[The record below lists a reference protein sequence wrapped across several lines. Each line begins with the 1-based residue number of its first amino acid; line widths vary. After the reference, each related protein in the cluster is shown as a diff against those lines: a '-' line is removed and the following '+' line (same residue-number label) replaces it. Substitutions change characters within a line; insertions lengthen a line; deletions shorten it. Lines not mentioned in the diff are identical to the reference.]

1 MRMRVA
7 KSLGFSR
14 EVIIPSILLRAL
26 AKVKLS
32 PNETR
37 IVFFLLEARF
47 RKDPGDGLGA
57 IREVPLSIIAKDLCM
72 DRRHVDRA
80 IDGLSSRGM
89 ILKKPHPTRK
99 HFMVVE
105 LQQNFG
111 QWKTSK

>member
-1 MRMRVA
+1 MRVS
-7 KSLGFSR
+7 KPHGVLR
-14 EVIIPSILLRAL
+14 EVNIPSMLLRAL
-26 AKVKLS
+26 AKVRLS
-32 PNETR
+32 PNEAK

-47 RKDPGDGLGA
+47 RKDPGDGSGA
-57 IREVPLSIIAKDLCM
+57 MEEVPLSTIAKGLGM

-80 IDGLSSRGM
+80 LDKLSSKEM

-99 HFMVVE
+99 HFIVVE